1 MAPWIID
8 IHTSDFTSSVVGFG
22 PALKAVVSIQS
33 QTGFRYCAPPPRP
46 AIPHPPQREPLVHR
60 IDVVGDDVG
69 AFDVLGVVLVVA
81 RTDVAAP
88 WPRLVHHGLPEV
100 QEGGPGEILG
110 RDFLV
115 LLDHRGGKNARAPSP
130 SRFGLGVIGL
140 VKQEPAAN
148 DVLFRT
154 RQVGRALWADQRHPG
169 PAENFQALA
178 RTPRHRADVLI
189 HSNRLIPGGIA
200 GALVPDADGKEA
212 LIRGRPVYPFLVVR
226 RSTLPWKV
234 SIARFASRTQL
245 AGQNGR
251 GHDKSQK
258 AQRASPVHSFILLP
272 GKTKGGLCRS
282 EEHTSELQSL
292 RHL

>member
-1 MAPWIID
+1 M
-8 IHTSDFTSSVVGFG
+8 HE
-22 PALKAVVSIQS
+22 
-33 QTGFRYCAPPPRP
+33 
-46 AIPHPPQREPLVHR
+46 PHPPAKFRKAGLVESLAVTSSYCWIIAGGRMHEPH
-60 IDVVGDDVG
+60 
-69 AFDVLGVVLVVA
+69 
-81 RTDVAAP
+81 P
-88 WPRLVHHGLPEV
+88 PP
-100 QEGGPGEILG
+100 
-110 RDFLV
+110 
-115 LLDHRGGKNARAPSP
+115 
-130 SRFGLGVIGL
+130 RFGLGVIGL

-189 HSNRLIPGGIA
+189 HSNRPIPGGIA

-234 SIARFASRTQL
+234 SIARFASRAQL

-272 GKTKGGLCRS
+272 GKTKGGLGTRRRGKGHP
-282 EEHTSELQSL
+282 EILVGTY
-292 RHL
+292 